1 MYDYYAMIF
10 FFLYQ
15 GTVTYFPDRNAIIW
29 TIKQFTG
36 SKDYLMRAHFGLPS
50 IAGEEGIIVYLH
62 AFVCFRN
69 VYIYDYLFIY
79 IYNYYLYAHIPI
91 FSLRHIIQYICV
103 YINF

>member
-1 MYDYYAMIF
+1 MYDYYAMIIF
-10 FFLYQ
+10 VLFQ

-62 AFVCFRN
+62 AFVCIRN
-69 VYIYDYLFIY
+69 VYMCDYLFIY
-79 IYNYYLYAHIPI
+79 LYIIIIYLYLFIRI
-91 FSLRHIIQYICV
+91 RKGM
-103 YINF
+103 